1 MTEQTPRSWS
11 ATTMDSRMAE
21 KALRERLARLAHA
34 PVLLADA
41 STGSAPALHTAI
53 ASAIALPIVGARGAF
68 FLAQRGSILE
78 YGCDDRGELIER
90 SMPSALDLVPWSTGG
105 ADGHAPFGYVRA
117 PWCTIHVKAA
127 DVLVGGAI
135 LYDLPV
141 VPDEGLR
148 AEIEAIA
155 AHAGALLRMRAAL
168 EESERLAV
176 TDVLTGAKTRQAFM
190 DALQRACDARDN
202 PYVVVFLDF
211 DGFKQINDTQGH
223 EAGDKI
229 LQLGART
236 LMNTVRSDEMVARL
250 GGDEFVALVRADH
263 ADSKLIAL
271 RLTAAL
277 EAVGIA
283 ASAGAARAI
292 DDAATSL
299 RLADESMYAAKA
311 ARKSRARLTVV
322 DSAR

>member
-1 MTEQTPRSWS
+1 MDNRSL
-11 ATTMDSRMAE
+11 E
-21 KALRERLARLAHA
+21 KTLRDRLARLAHA
-34 PVLLADA
+34 HAQLADA
-41 STGSAPALHTAI
+41 TRGSATSLHAAI
-53 ASAIALPIVGARGAF
+53 ASSIAQPIAGARGAF
-68 FLAQRGSILE
+68 FLAQRGTILE

-90 SMPSALDLVPWSTGG
+90 SMPSALDLAPWSTGG
-105 ADGHAPFGYVRA
+105 ADGFAPFGYVRA
-117 PWCTIHVKAA
+117 PWCTVHVTAS

-135 LYDLPV
+135 LYDLPI
-141 VPDEGLR
+141 VPDASSR

-155 AHAGALLRMRAAL
+155 AHAGALLRMRSAL
-168 EESERLAV
+168 EESERLQV

-202 PYVVVFLDF
+202 PYVVVYLDF

-236 LMNTVRSDEMVARL
+236 LMNTVRSDEMIARL
-250 GGDEFVALVRADH
+250 GGDEFVALVRADQ

-271 RLTAAL
+271 RLTSAL
-277 EAVGIA
+277 DAVGIA
-283 ASAGAARAI
+283 ASAGAAQAI

-299 RLADESMYAAKA
+299 RLADEAMYAVKA
-311 ARKSRARLTVV
+311 ARKGRARLTVV
-322 DSAR
+322 ESSHG